1 MGSAK
6 IVQRSDVS
14 FKVEIEVSYKKS
26 MLEGEE
32 AIQEAINEAGCLMTG
47 EMLSQFDTDG
57 SPIMIGAVK
66 WTSKGLIS
74 KTYQTPYGEAE
85 IERHIYQSP
94 KGGAGFCPLERD
106 ARIILTA
113 TPKFAKLLSSKYA
126 EFGSSRVNDD
136 LAGNHGRKVARSF
149 IQNVCDAVGAVALAK
164 EGEWEYALPEIEK
177 PIKTISVGLDGTCM
191 LMMEE
196 GYRQAMVGTI
206 ALFDE
211 EGERQFTLYTA
222 AAPEYGKK
230 TFLHRLDNEVSKMKK
245 QYPQAHFV
253 GLADGARDN
262 WDFLEP
268 RTDTQIIDFYHVTE
282 YLNKASE
289 SMFPGKKNLTKKQ
302 EWLDNA
308 CHNLKHTHGTALY
321 LLDELKSYQATNN
334 TSADEREQLQ
344 KTITYLE
351 NNNHMM
357 NYPDAVSHHL
367 PIGSGVTEAACKVIV
382 KQRLCNAGMKWK
394 ERGAAVVLSL
404 RSMSHTTKRWCQFWG
419 KIDRFGFPVA
429 A

>member
-6 IVQRSDVS
+6 IVQRSDGS

-136 LAGNHGRKVARSF
+136 LEGNHGRKVARSF

-191 LMMEE
+191 LMMEK

-230 TFLHRLDNEVSKMKK
+230 TFLHRLDNEVSKMKE

-262 WDFLEP
+262 WDFLET

>member
-1 MGSAK
+1 MGLAK
-6 IVQRSDVS
+6 IVHRSEKS

-32 AIQEAINEAGCLMTG
+32 AIQEAINQAGCLMTG
-47 EMLSQFDTDG
+47 EMLCQFDTDG
-57 SPIMIGAVK
+57 SPIMIGGVK

-74 KTYQTPYGEAE
+74 KTYQTPYGETE

-113 TPKFAKLLSSKYA
+113 TPKFAKVLSSKYA

-136 LAGNHGRKVARSF
+136 LEGNHGRKVARSF
-149 IQNVCDAVGAVALAK
+149 IQNVCDAVGAVAFAK
-164 EGEWEYALPEIEK
+164 ESEWEYALPEIEK
-177 PIKTISVGLDGTCM
+177 SIKTISVGLDGTCM

-206 ALFDE
+206 ALFDKD
-211 EGERQFTLYTA
+211 GERQFTLYTA
-222 AAPEYGKK
+222 AAPEYGKE
-230 TFLHRLDNEVSKMKK
+230 TFLQRLDNEVSKMKEL
-245 QYPQAHFV
+245 YPNAHFV
-253 GLADGARDN
+253 GLADGAKDN
-262 WDFLEP
+262 WDFLET

-289 SMFPGKKNLTKKQ
+289 IMFPGKKNLAKKR
-302 EWLDNA
+302 EWLDNS
-308 CHNLKHTHGTALY
+308 CHDLKHTPRTPLHLEK
-321 LLDELKSYQATNN
+321 ELKSFKEKNKQSDQT
-334 TSADEREQLQ
+334 EQLQ

-351 NNNHMM
+351 NNKHMM
-357 NYPDAVSHHL
+357 NYPDAVSQNL

-394 ERGAAVVLSL
+394 KRGAVVVLSL
-404 RSMSHTTKRWCQFWG
+404 RSLSHTSKRWEQFWK